1 MKDHCRVR
9 GHSDMTEKSDPHAFR
24 YPVQE
29 TLDLHTFSPS
39 ESASVMDDYLR
50 AAADKGYSEVVIVHG
65 KGSGKLR
72 RRVHSVL
79 STHPMVAGFREAE
92 PWRGGW
98 GATVVALAMQEEAGA
113 GAGGSRGAGGPR
125 RRKGPPLRI
134 RTAQWALGAAA
145 GAALGWLLWHAL
157 E

>member
-1 MKDHCRVR
+1 MAER
-9 GHSDMTEKSDPHAFR
+9 TDPPAFQ

-29 TLDLHTFSPS
+29 ILDLHTFSPS
-39 ESASVMDDYLR
+39 EAASLIDDYLQ

-65 KGSGKLR
+65 KGTGKLR
-72 RRVHSVL
+72 RRVHGVL

-98 GATVVALAMQEEAGA
+98 GATVVAIAMPEEAGA
-113 GAGGSRGAGGPR
+113 GGGGSKGAVGPR
-125 RRKGPPLRI
+125 RGKRLPLRI
-134 RTAQWALGAAA
+134 RSAQWALGAAA

-157 E
+157 G

>member
-1 MKDHCRVR
+1 
-9 GHSDMTEKSDPHAFR
+9 MTERTDPPTFQ

-39 ESASVMDDYLR
+39 ESASLIDDYLR

-65 KGSGKLR
+65 KGTGKLR
-72 RRVHSVL
+72 RRVHGVL

-98 GATVVALAMQEEAGA
+98 GATVVALAMAEEAGA
-113 GAGGSRGAGGPR
+113 GGGGSKGAGEPC

-145 GAALGWLLWHAL
+145 GAALGWLLRHAL